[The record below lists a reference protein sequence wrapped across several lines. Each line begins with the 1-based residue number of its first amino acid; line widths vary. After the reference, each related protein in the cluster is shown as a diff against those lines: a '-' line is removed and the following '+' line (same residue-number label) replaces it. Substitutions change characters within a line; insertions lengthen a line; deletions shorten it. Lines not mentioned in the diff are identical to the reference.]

1 MKYCGT
7 CTTWAGNIYSSDARF
22 CDTHGVELTPT
33 IHCLCGTME
42 YHPRSGVKFC
52 SSCGAAFT
60 DTYLG
65 RCMAAQLKEM
75 VGAIAEKQAVL
86 PQGLLD

>member
-1 MKYCGT
+1 
-7 CTTWAGNIYSSDARF
+7 
-22 CDTHGVELTPT
+22 
-33 IHCLCGTME
+33 ME